1 MIIKPKIMEEELSP
15 RLLFIDN
22 LRTSLI
28 VLVVLHHVAL
38 VYSAIFPFYYV
49 EPPFNEP
56 LTVHVLLVFALF
68 NQAWFMGALFLISG
82 YFTPGSF
89 DRKGLGFFLKDRLL
103 RLGIPLVIFY
113 FVLNPISSIGTWYMP
128 AYLTG
133 ITTQL
138 TWQDYPHLLGLG
150 PMWFLAMLLIF
161 DFGYAVWRRL
171 AKKHVPEIMSKFSPL
186 SYCRIISLT
195 LTLVAVTYLVR
206 IVVPQGKIVGG
217 YPTLSYLP
225 QYVSFFVIGTIAYR
239 RNWLQT
245 LSSSKGVICF
255 AIAVIASIFLFPLAF
270 SGQMF
275 SLEFTEAFANFAGNG
290 HWQSAVYALWDSTFA
305 VGMCLG
311 LIVLF
316 RHFFKVGGMLGRF
329 LSQHSYTV
337 YVIHIPI
344 VVFIAVAFN
353 GIELH
358 NLLKFG
364 IVVVVAVPACFAV
377 AYLVRKIP
385 FASRI
390 L

>member
-1 MIIKPKIMEEELSP
+1 MIIKPKIMEEEPSP

-28 VLVVLHHVAL
+28 ILVVLHHLAL

-89 DRKGLGFFLKDRLL
+89 DRKGLGSFLKDRLL

-113 FVLNPISSIGTWYMP
+113 FVLNPISSIGTWNMP

-133 ITTQL
+133 ITTPL
-138 TWQDYPHLLGLG
+138 TWQDYPHLVGMG
-150 PMWFLAMLLIF
+150 PIWFIAMLLIF
-161 DFGYAVWRRL
+161 DFGYAAWRRL
-171 AKKHVPEIMSKFSPL
+171 TKNHVPETMSKYSPL
-186 SYCRIISLT
+186 SYRCIVILT
-195 LTLVAVTYLVR
+195 MALAAVTYLVR
-206 IVVPQGKIVGG
+206 IVVPQGIIVGG
-217 YPTLSYLP
+217 FPTLSYLP
-225 QYVSFFVIGTIAYR
+225 QYLILFVIGTVAYR
-239 RNWLQT
+239 RNWFQT
-245 LSSSKGVICF
+245 IPSSMGVVGF
-255 AIAVIASIFLFPLAF
+255 VTAAVASVFLFPLAF

-275 SLEFTEAFANFAGNG
+275 SLEFTGAFANFAGNG

-311 LIVLF
+311 LITLF
-316 RHFFKVGGMLGRF
+316 RHFFKGGGRLGRF

-344 VVFIAVAFN
+344 VVFLAVALK
-353 GIELH
+353 GIEFH

-364 IVVVVAVPACFAV
+364 IVVVVAVPACFVA